1 MLNAALAVLLALQAA
16 SGSPNV
22 ASPPPSSSNPPP
34 SSSNPGAAVNPPS
47 SGYVPPASGNVAAP
61 SEAPAPA
68 EAPSSSESAPA
79 PTRPPARAATPT
91 PAPRAVPTPG
101 PRPTGDSLFVVNKT
115 DDSVSIL
122 DAATGKPRFTVPV
135 DRGPHEVETFPDGRV
150 AAVSSYGS
158 KGAPGRTVS
167 LVDVGSGKVLSRID
181 IGEGS
186 RPHGLKVVRDGRLL
200 VTAEGMRELV
210 VVNPREGK
218 VVARYPTG
226 HDISH
231 LVAASPDGKRAYVT
245 SLSAGAVTV
254 IDLADGQGRSR
265 TSRPARAPR
274 DSTSRPTGAR
284 SGSRTA
290 PRTRSASSTPRP
302 SRSSSRFRPSEFPI
316 RVKITPD
323 GRRAVVTFTGSGDV
337 RVYDTATRE
346 EKARIAIGRDAVS
359 NTESRVF
366 HKRFG
371 KSPAPVGLLISPDG
385 RRAFVSA
392 AYADVVAVIDLDKM
406 RVEDAWTAGREPDG
420 LALSIGVQPTPVP
433 TGPRRQAAPTPPR
446 MVTPRPPG

>member
-1 MLNAALAVLLALQAA
+1 MLNAALAVLLALQSA

-22 ASPPPSSSNPPP
+22 ASPPPSSSNP
-34 SSSNPGAAVNPPS
+34 GGAVNPPS
-47 SGYVPPASGNVAAP
+47 PGYAPPASEYVPAP
-61 SEAPAPA
+61 GEAPAPA
-68 EAPSSSESAPA
+68 EAPASSEPAPV

-101 PRPTGDSLFVVNKT
+101 PRPSGNSLFVVNKT

-122 DAATGKPRFTVPV
+122 DASTGRPRFTVPV
-135 DRGPHEVETFPDGRV
+135 DPGPHEVETFADGRL
-150 AAVSSYGS
+150 AAVSSYGRR
-158 KGAPGRTVS
+158 GAPGRTVS
-167 LVDVGSGKVLSRID
+167 LVDVGSGKVLSKID

-186 RPHGLKVVRDGRLL
+186 RPHGLKALRDGRLL
-200 VTAEGMRELV
+200 VTAEGVRELAV
-210 VVNPREGK
+210 VDPREGK

-231 LVAASPDGKRAYVT
+231 LVDASPDGRRAFVT
-245 SLSAGAVTV
+245 SLSAGVVTV
-254 IDLADGQGRSR
+254 IDLR
-265 TSRPARAPR
+265 TGKVIK
-274 DSTSRPTGAR
+274 DIPTGKGAEGLDVTPDGR
-284 SGSRTA
+284 EVWVANRAANTISVIDVKTLA
-290 PRTRSASSTPRP
+290 PVFTIPA
-302 SRSSSRFRPSEFPI
+302 SEFPI

-337 RVYDTATRE
+337 RVYDTATRA
-346 EKARIAIGRDAVS
+346 EKARVGIGRDAVS

-366 HKRFG
+366 HNRFG

-433 TGPRRQAAPTPPR
+433 AGPRRHFAPTPPR
-446 MVTPRPPG
+446 MATPRPRG